1 MSRGA
6 SLPSSICRIGAR
18 EGVFYLAPS
27 NRLQLRSAYQSRFA
41 SSLTISF
48 PAPCC
53 LSAAVKTS
61 QASRLKPN
69 PEKNRALLASK
80 RCSGL
85 SRYSQILASSTIAR
99 CAFGSF
105 MFRRTGPRF
114 KWAPA
119 SLGAVNTLISVPH
132 DSSPESR
139 STALRVWLAIR
150 NRRPS
155 S

>member
-6 SLPSSICRIGAR
+6 SLPSSICQMQ
-18 EGVFYLAPS
+18 GVFYLAPS

-48 PAPCC
+48 PASCC
-53 LSAAVKTS
+53 LSATVKTS

-80 RCSGL
+80 RWSGL

-114 KWAPA
+114 KWAQA